1 MTQRLAEQAAERHVV
16 ALLDEPVPVPV
27 PQVGRTVTVRRS
39 GDKPDV
45 GSFTMSMT
53 LLQQKQEASP
63 CSPRE
68 HRRTTKEPPW
78 VVAGQLDCTAIG
90 L

>member
-1 MTQRLAEQAAERHVV
+1 MTQRPAEQAAERHVV

-27 PQVGRTVTVRRS
+27 PQVGRTVTVRRT

-63 CSPRE
+63 LFTSRTSPDNK
-68 HRRTTKEPPW
+68 RT
-78 VVAGQLDCTAIG
+78 ALGCCRTA
-90 L
+90 